1 MRNFL
6 RTQSTS
12 ENRVLDISDIFSS
25 ASFSGFKSVPCRGK
39 GFGLGVRGG
48 GGRAS
53 REPCRRPPGGY
64 SGVRILHL
72 SDLFPWRAA
81 SNPMPGSLSR
91 TLSSGYSEWVPG
103 RAL

>member
-25 ASFSGFKSVPCRGK
+25 ASFFWIQVSALQGE
-39 GFGLGVRGG
+39 GLWAGSQGG

-72 SDLFPWRAA
+72 SDLFPGRAA